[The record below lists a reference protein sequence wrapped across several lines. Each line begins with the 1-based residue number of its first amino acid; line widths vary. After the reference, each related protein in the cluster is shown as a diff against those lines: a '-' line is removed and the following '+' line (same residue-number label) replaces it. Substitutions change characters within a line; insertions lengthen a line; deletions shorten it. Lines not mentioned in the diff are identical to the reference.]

1 MRGVYKHRNM
11 KQEQTTKNTNG
22 VVMIVVG
29 DISNMGYGEQQDCCR
44 QLATALGVNSAE
56 EQETVRT
63 AFPDS
68 LFLSDEALTKM
79 VNRCSDVAVLR
90 ALYLEN
96 RHRAEQ
102 KPLLQQM
109 FAARL
114 QQLET
119 MNSCI
124 DY

>member
-1 MRGVYKHRNM
+1 M

-29 DISNMGYGEQQDCCR
+29 DISNMGYGERQDCCR

-68 LFLSDEALTKM
+68 LFLSDKELTKM

-90 ALYLEN
+90 ALYQEN

-114 QQLET
+114 QQLEK

>member
-1 MRGVYKHRNM
+1 M
-11 KQEQTTKNTNG
+11 KQEQTTKNTHG
-22 VVMIVVG
+22 VVVIVVG
-29 DISNMGYGEQQDCCR
+29 DISNMGYRERQDCCR
-44 QLATALGVNSAE
+44 QLATALGVNRAE
-56 EQETVRT
+56 EQKTVQP

-68 LFLSDEALTKM
+68 LFLSDDELTKM
-79 VNRCSDVAVLR
+79 VKRCGDVVVLR
-90 ALYLEN
+90 ALYHDN

-102 KPLLQQM
+102 KPLLQQI

-114 QQLET
+114 QILET

>member
-1 MRGVYKHRNM
+1 M

-29 DISNMGYGEQQDCCR
+29 SIYDMSAAERLNCCQ
-44 QLATALGVNSAE
+44 QLAVTLGVNSAE

-79 VNRCSDVAVLR
+79 VNRCGDVAVLR
-90 ALYLEN
+90 ALYQEN

-114 QQLET
+114 QQLEK

>member
-1 MRGVYKHRNM
+1 M
-11 KQEQTTKNTNG
+11 KQEQTTNNTHG

-29 DISNMGYGEQQDCCR
+29 SIHDMSAGERLNCCK
-44 QLATALGVNSAE
+44 QLAIALGVNRTE
-56 EQETVRT
+56 EQETVQS

-68 LFLSDEALTKM
+68 LFLSDDELTKM
-79 VNRCSDVAVLR
+79 VNRCGDVVVLR
-90 ALYLEN
+90 ALYHDN

-102 KPLLQQM
+102 KPLLQQI

-114 QQLET
+114 QILET

>member
-1 MRGVYKHRNM
+1 
-11 KQEQTTKNTNG
+11 
-22 VVMIVVG
+22 
-29 DISNMGYGEQQDCCR
+29 MGYGERLNCCQ
-44 QLATALGVNSAE
+44 QLAVALGVSRAE
-56 EQETVRT
+56 EQETVQP

-68 LFLSDEALTKM
+68 LFLSDEELTKM
-79 VNRCSDVAVLR
+79 VNRCGDAVVLR
-90 ALYLEN
+90 ALYHDN

-102 KPLLQQM
+102 KPLLQQV

-114 QQLET
+114 QILET